1 MPPQLRQAGSVSP
14 ARTRAGRMNVLA
26 DTSVWV
32 GHFKQRNEHLV
43 ALLEAGEMVCHPYV
57 VVEVACGTPPNRR
70 AIIDLLAEL
79 ESVPVATDRELLAM
93 IERRALGGRGCGYV
107 DIGLLASTLL
117 SNAALVWTLD
127 KRLAAVAAELG
138 RAYRPALQS

>member
-1 MPPQLRQAGSVSP
+1 MPLKP
-14 ARTRAGRMNVLA
+14 A
-26 DTSVWV
+26 
-32 GHFKQRNEHLV
+32 
-43 ALLEAGEMVCHPYV
+43 
-57 VVEVACGTPPNRR
+57 NRR

-117 SNAALVWTLD
+117 SNATLVWTLD
-127 KRLAAVAAELG
+127 KRLATVAAELG
-138 RAYRPALQS
+138 RAYRPALQP